1 MRLCSRLRD
10 EFAFLQGNV
19 LVLMTSWVLMNF
31 AGAIPSTYYSL
42 YILELEGTPFIIGI
56 IEFAAFAALASVQFP
71 GGYLADKVG
80 RRGLIVTFTFGITFA
95 NLFFVFAQSWHF
107 ILAGIILQNLFLVY
121 QPALSAIIADSI
133 PSEKRGMG
141 FSMIMFVSNLASIF
155 SPTIAGFLYLQYGLV
170 LGVRI
175 AYFAVF
181 AFDLA
186 SAIIR
191 IKLTET
197 LQNNTKKTSI
207 TGAIKEYPKAV
218 REGLSVWRVL
228 PRSMFYM
235 FLTNALVS
243 FTFAMLMPYLV
254 VYATQTLHI
263 DGFNWALLMTWFT
276 ASMILS
282 SLPCGKLTDKIGR
295 KMPLAVSWVCLSLFP
310 LLFLLGDLRVLFVAY
325 LMFGISNALFAAAY
339 QALEA
344 DLVPRDMR
352 GKEVGCSQ
360 FITYALMS
368 AGGLIGGFIYQF
380 VSPTLPFV
388 LAFIVT
394 LPCALVTLLLIHEPE
409 KRET

>member
-1 MRLCSRLRD
+1 
-10 EFAFLQGNV
+10 
-19 LVLMTSWVLMNF
+19 MNF
-31 AGAIPSTYYSL
+31 AGAIPATYYSL
-42 YILELEGTPFIIGI
+42 YILALKGTPFIIGI
-56 IEFAAFAALASVQFP
+56 IEFAAFLALASVQFP

-95 NLFFVFAQSWHF
+95 NLFFVFAQSWYF
-107 ILAGIILQNLFLVY
+107 ILAGIILQNVFLLY
-121 QPALSAIIADSI
+121 QPALQAIIADSI

-181 AFDLA
+181 VFDLA
-186 SAIIR
+186 AALIR
-191 IKLTET
+191 IKLIET
-197 LQNNTKKTSI
+197 LQNNSEKISISGAVKK
-207 TGAIKEYPKAV
+207 YPKAV
-218 REGLSVWRVL
+218 KEGLSVWRVL

-243 FTFAMLMPYLV
+243 FAFAMLLPYLV
-254 VYATQTLHI
+254 VYATEVLHI
-263 DGFNWALLMTWFT
+263 DGFNWALLMTWYT
-276 ASMILS
+276 TSMILS

-295 KMPLAVSWVCLSLFP
+295 KMPLAVSWACLSLFP

-344 DLVPRDMR
+344 DLVPREMR

-360 FITYALMS
+360 FITYILMS
-368 AGGLIGGFIYQF
+368 IGGLLGGLVYQY
-380 VSPTLPFV
+380 VSPVLPF
-388 LAFIVT
+388 IVSFVVA
-394 LPCALVTLLLIHEPE
+394 LPCAVLTFFLVHEPE
-409 KRET
+409 KREV